1 MMQIK
6 RFVCN
11 PLQENTYVVFDE
23 TRECAI
29 IDCGCYTDGE
39 KETLSQFV
47 SEQGLKVKHL
57 LCTHLHF
64 DHIFGNKFIFDTYG
78 ISPEASA
85 KDVDWLED
93 MCRRAQILGIDCEEG
108 IVPLGKDLNEGDEIN
123 VGAILLK
130 VLAVPG
136 HSAGGL
142 VFYDPKEKVAFV
154 GDSIFCGSVGRTDL
168 PGGNQQQLVDSLTQ
182 KVLALPA
189 ETMLLPGHG
198 EVTNVAFER
207 EHNPYLF

>member
-1 MMQIK
+1 MQIK

-78 ISPEASA
+78 ISPEAES
-85 KDVDWLED
+85 DHFLRE
-93 MCRRAQILGIDCEEG
+93 CRIRVWCS
-108 IVPLGKDLNEGDEIN
+108 N
-123 VGAILLK
+123 
-130 VLAVPG
+130 
-136 HSAGGL
+136 
-142 VFYDPKEKVAFV
+142 
-154 GDSIFCGSVGRTDL
+154 CWCR
-168 PGGNQQQLVDSLTQ
+168 
-182 KVLALPA
+182 
-189 ETMLLPGHG
+189 
-198 EVTNVAFER
+198 
-207 EHNPYLF
+207 